1 MAGRVIPRS
10 SHLIYTHRYNWRAEE
25 AALNNEL
32 VMFTRDMPIDG
43 YGALN
48 VHYVHQKS
56 IVAGAIPLLFV
67 HGCMLPTILT
77 CGRTDHPCTAGPGS
91 FIEVRKILPMLVAP
105 WMDRAANRP
114 LNILMDLH
122 EDETANQMAYR
133 IHPIFR
139 AV

>member
-1 MAGRVIPRS
+1 
-10 SHLIYTHRYNWRAEE
+10 
-25 AALNNEL
+25 
-32 VMFTRDMPIDG
+32 MPIDG

-77 CGRTDHPCTAGPGS
+77 CGRTDHPYIAGPGS

-105 WMDRAANRP
+105 QDSKAPAFHVVALGLP
-114 LNILMDLH
+114 GH
-122 EDETANQMAYR
+122 GFSEGAKKPGFGPKQMAEVCSHGQR
-133 IHPIFR
+133 HER
-139 AV
+139 CR